1 MGATPRRVWGRRAI
15 GLRESARAA
24 RGPARRGAQQV
35 SAPADAFSASRCQ
48 FEGLTSFLESEEC
61 LAVEHAELES
71 AIETRE
77 RELLRQMVQDH
88 LDLRALREVR
98 LSAVVDGDGV
108 GRTRVEAGHA
118 RSLETVFGEVQVR
131 RLAYRAEDRGNLHP
145 ADGALNL
152 PRERHSNRR

>member
-1 MGATPRRVWGRRAI
+1 
-15 GLRESARAA
+15 
-24 RGPARRGAQQV
+24 V
-35 SAPADAFSASRCQ
+35 SAPADAFSAPRCQ

-71 AIETRE
+71 AIETRG

-98 LSAVVDGDGV
+98 RSAVVDGDGV
-108 GRTRVEAGHA
+108 GRTRVEVGHA
-118 RSLETVFGEVQVR
+118 RPLETVFGEVSVR